1 MCAFNGG
8 FTELYTVDTTS
19 GAETLVG
26 PNGISRIVGLGFDAN
41 TNALY
46 GFQTMALDTINTTT
60 GDATTVGIT
69 SLSNSYAL
77 TFGAVTTLP
86 TVPTLSEWGILITY
100 LLMASSALLYIHRKR
115 RQGLATKNPYLSSI
129 CLCSVAAC
137 VSLRRSHSSV
147 MR

>member
-41 TNALY
+41 TNTLY

-86 TVPTLSEWGILITY
+86 TVPTLS
-100 LLMASSALLYIHRKR
+100 
-115 RQGLATKNPYLSSI
+115 
-129 CLCSVAAC
+129 
-137 VSLRRSHSSV
+137 
-147 MR
+147 